1 MIWKPMYTLT
11 LKTHNGFDKD
21 VALEK
26 SVLDVLLCYLN
37 RFARLTRNEAS
48 RFEPITSRI
57 LTKELR

>member
-1 MIWKPMYTLT
+1 MYTLT

-37 RFARLTRNEAS
+37 KFARLTRNEAS

-57 LTKELR
+57 LNKELR